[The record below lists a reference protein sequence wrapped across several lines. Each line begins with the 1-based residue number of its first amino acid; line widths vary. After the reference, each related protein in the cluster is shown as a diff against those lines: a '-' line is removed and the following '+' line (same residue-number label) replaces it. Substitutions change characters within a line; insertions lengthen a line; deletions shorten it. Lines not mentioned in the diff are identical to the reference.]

1 VRVRREGREWV
12 WRLRDGQPLG
22 EDEMAEGDVAQIS
35 VSSCAG
41 LACLERARSKSP
53 VHWTSFR
60 LFFRTEL
67 GYFRYLGLC
76 EPTPSFQERTMQ
88 TAGASELAY
97 ANTAL
102 LMALM
107 ERLAQRNVL
116 SWGDLLVVVDDAV
129 EAMKPQQ
136 SIASI
141 AAAIRYIE
149 QDIVRQINES
159 TPLNERTPR

>member
-1 VRVRREGREWV
+1 
-12 WRLRDGQPLG
+12 
-22 EDEMAEGDVAQIS
+22 
-35 VSSCAG
+35 
-41 LACLERARSKSP
+41 
-53 VHWTSFR
+53 
-60 LFFRTEL
+60 
-67 GYFRYLGLC
+67 
-76 EPTPSFQERTMQ
+76 MQ

-136 SIASI
+136 SIAAI